1 MGRTNFASMLAL
13 LMVLFPQ
20 SFAWAQ
26 RPDEAIR
33 YARALLSDACKL
45 HRLLESAGA
54 DPFTLRSACRL
65 ESSTE
70 ELIEKLQCP
79 SRIADAETLVDDCIL
94 WYNRTS
100 VGVRRQHCL
109 ATDRAIASTLA
120 CAGRQLTLVESAV
133 DCLLRHGVRAPI
145 IQPPVTQPPVWTLP
159 HPGFA
164 PNPVRTRQLRPTFPG
179 QPFPGQPFPG
189 QASPTQPVPTQPGAW
204 VRGPFGTPVNPRSGL
219 APNNH
224 PFGIED
230 LSNPAPV
237 QPDFDQEG
245 FGQPRVGQLQAQEF
259 DYRQPTRTPVQPAS
273 QRGQI
278 ARAVLEL
285 MLSEMSR

>member
-13 LMVLFPQ
+13 LMVLFGQ
-20 SFAWAQ
+20 SFARAQ

-65 ESSTE
+65 ESTTE

-79 SRIADAETLVDDCIL
+79 SRIAEAEILVDDCIL

-100 VGVRRQHCL
+100 VGVRRQSCL
-109 ATDRAIASTLA
+109 ASDRAIASTLA
-120 CAGRQLTLVESAV
+120 CAGRQLTQLESSV
-133 DCLLRHGVRAPI
+133 DCLLRHGVRPPA
-145 IQPPVTQPPVWTLP
+145 IQPPIQQPLWTLP
-159 HPGFA
+159 PTGFA
-164 PNPVRTRQLRPTFPG
+164 PNPVRTRQPRQAFPGQTLPG
-179 QPFPGQPFPG
+179 QPFP
-189 QASPTQPVPTQPGAW
+189 VQPGAW
-204 VRGPFGTPVNPRSGL
+204 VRGPFSAPVNPR
-219 APNNH
+219 PNFIPNSH

-230 LSNPAPV
+230 LNEPVPV
-237 QPDFDQEG
+237 QPDFDEDS
-245 FGQPRVGQLQAQEF
+245 FGQPRVGQFQAQESY
-259 DYRQPTRTPVQPAS
+259 YRQPARTPVQPAT

-278 ARAVLEL
+278 ARAVLER